1 MLVAL
6 RNGFFLYSRSYKALC
21 VRAVHSSIQVI
32 SPASKADF
40 VSETSGS
47 QSLISFSKFEIG
59 LGRCARNHEF
69 VKNLVLVVNQLH
81 THLRDNR
88 EDHQLDFYMGNYS

>member
-1 MLVAL
+1 MFGTNSFAEEFPFYIAGIIGHYAL
-6 RNGFFLYSRSYKALC
+6 SRSFI
-21 VRAVHSSIQVI
+21 HSSDQFKGRLCIKNLSR
-32 SPASKADF
+32 SP
-40 VSETSGS
+40 
-47 QSLISFSKFEIG
+47 ISFSKFEIG